1 MLTPVEFF
9 NGGEVNPNPADTVRG
24 AVGVLDRNGVVRT
37 VSESGVRIFL
47 PEIVDVPGGNIRTRY
62 PVFPIFSE
70 GGTTF
75 KEVCLSPEEQACGLV
90 GWGGVELKAWLMGKA
105 LGFRSFWLRLW
116 MFSNDCF
123 KVIAV

>member
-75 KEVCLSPEEQACGLV
+75 KEVCLSPEEQAAVAWWGGV
-90 GWGGVELKAWLMGKA
+90 GWGGAEGIVNGQRFRVHVFLAKIAGK
-105 LGFRSFWLRLW
+105 
-116 MFSNDCF
+116 
-123 KVIAV
+123 